1 MNTIP
6 PELIQSYACIS
17 NCLLEDCSDSLFL
30 GIADGGNHYL
40 EHGIKEGT
48 RLVFDQ
54 KKSFQKG
61 QLSCFIDPH
70 NKLHLLTTQ
79 KRGYKHLG
87 RLVATISC
95 F

>member
-48 RLVFDQ
+48 RLVFDRA
-54 KKSFQKG
+54 KSFQKG
-61 QLSCFIDPH
+61 QLENAF
-70 NKLHLLTTQ
+70 LTYSSASSSST
-79 KRGYKHLG
+79 
-87 RLVATISC
+87 VS
-95 F
+95 